1 MQLTSELYEQ
11 VLRAIRCG
19 ARRAN
24 DGRRLARAGV
34 GLAVVVLRGR
44 KRERRVTVRVRDV
57 SPTGIGFI
65 SSEPLSVGEELAVE
79 LVRAGE
85 PPLHIFGRVQ
95 HVEQVAHR
103 VHRVGVLFIADSN
116 GTDYARRASHVRNA
130 IPS

>member
-19 ARRAN
+19 SRRAN

-44 KRERRVTVRVRDV
+44 KRERRVHVRVRDV

-65 SSEPLSVGEELAVE
+65 SSEPLTVGEELAVE
-79 LVRAGE
+79 LLRKGE
-85 PPLHIFGRVQ
+85 IPLHIFGRVQ

-103 VHRVGVLFIADSN
+103 VHRVGVLFIADTN
-116 GTDYARRASHVRNA
+116 GTDYARRASQVRNA
-130 IPS
+130 IPT